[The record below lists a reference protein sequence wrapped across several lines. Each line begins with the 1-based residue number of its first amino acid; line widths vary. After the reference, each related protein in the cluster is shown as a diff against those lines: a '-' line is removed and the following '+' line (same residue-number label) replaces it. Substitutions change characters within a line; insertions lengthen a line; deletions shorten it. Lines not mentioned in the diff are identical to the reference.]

1 MKIYVVKFNIK
12 KIHKVT
18 IYICIY
24 TIYSLFV
31 RNWYQLE
38 VTSWKPMVLS
48 GISNYHW

>member
-1 MKIYVVKFNIK
+1 MKIYVVKFNIR
-12 KIHKVT
+12 KIHEVT
-18 IYICIY
+18 VYVY
-24 TIYSLFV
+24 AMFSLFV